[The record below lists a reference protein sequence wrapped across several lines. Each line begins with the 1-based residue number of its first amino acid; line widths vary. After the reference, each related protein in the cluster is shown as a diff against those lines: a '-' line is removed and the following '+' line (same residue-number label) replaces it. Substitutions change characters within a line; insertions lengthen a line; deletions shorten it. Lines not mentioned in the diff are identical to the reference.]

1 MLTKIQGDE
10 SIASADLSTDGSILA
25 VSTMAEL
32 KLFRLR
38 PKADGLRVLK
48 VDLSSEMAKTGAR
61 SIHFSPDERWLA
73 VIRFDDAVQL
83 YRIRRSESPKQ
94 YPQVLP
100 KVVNLTRLARGITK
114 RKTHLE
120 SLGNYNR
127 HISHIAFSADSRI
140 LAVADIS
147 GHLDTWVVEGHED
160 LMQEEDETAN
170 GAKSPSSFAD
180 DSDSDSDEEEHL
192 MVILGQHWIR
202 NPAASLLI
210 KLPAAPLILSFRPS
224 PSPTTPALTNG
235 NRGVHPTR
243 HTPHPH
249 SHDLPAG
256 EDRLF
261 VLTAENQMYE
271 FNVLS
276 GKMSDWSR
284 RNPTSSLPREFR
296 DLRDRAMGAVWD
308 VQKQNERIW
317 LYGANW
323 LWMFDLSRDLPAL
336 EEQES
341 ELRILNGEGGTK
353 QLKRKRED
361 HEENALTQRSRHDT
375 GAGSKVCNSE
385 QNLGIGRKVR
395 KIEGAE
401 AQGAQLRRFDR
412 EQSPTS
418 DEDDRYVLV
427 NESALVHLRRSG
439 GEEDGG
445 SDDEQL
451 ANGEASAHD
460 DTWVARRAR
469 KERLPY
475 WHTFKYRPILGIVP
489 LESES
494 DDEGDDD
501 TGAGASRGIEVALV
515 ERPLWDVDLPP
526 QYYGN
531 QEWNP

>member
-1 MLTKIQGDE
+1 MT
-10 SIASADLSTDGSILA
+10 
-25 VSTMAEL
+25 EL

-38 PKADGLRVLK
+38 PKADSLRVLK

-61 SIHFSPDERWLA
+61 SIHFSPDERWLV

-83 YRIRRSESPKQ
+83 YRIRQSESPKQ
-94 YPQVLP
+94 YPQILP
-100 KVVNLTRLARGITK
+100 KAVNLTRLARGITK
-114 RKTHLE
+114 RGNQLQ

-127 HISHIAFSADSRI
+127 HISHTAFSADSRI

-147 GHLDTWVVEGHED
+147 GHLDTWVLEGHED
-160 LMQEEDETAN
+160 LMQEDDETPN
-170 GAKSPSSFAD
+170 GAQSSSSSAD
-180 DSDSDSDEEEHL
+180 DSDSDSDEEEHAT
-192 MVILGQHWIR
+192 VIFGQHWIR

-224 PSPTTPALTNG
+224 ITKPTNALTNG
-235 NRGVHPTR
+235 SRGVHPTR

-317 LYGANW
+317 LYGVNW
-323 LWMFDLSRDLPAL
+323 LWMFDLSRDLSAL
-336 EEQES
+336 EEQDTKPP
-341 ELRILNGEGGTK
+341 ILNGEGGTN

-361 HEENALTQRSRHDT
+361 HEEDTFAQRPRQDT
-375 GAGSKVCNSE
+375 GAGSKVSNSE
-385 QNLGIGRKVR
+385 LGIRRKAR

-401 AQGAQLRRFDR
+401 AEGAQLLRLDR

-418 DEDDRYVLV
+418 DEEDGFVLA
-427 NESALVHLRRSG
+427 NESALVHLRGNG
-439 GEEDGG
+439 GEEDGKSG
-445 SDDEQL
+445 DEQL
-451 ANGEASAHD
+451 DRGEASAND
-460 DTWVARRAR
+460 DNRVVRRAGKDR
-469 KERLPY
+469 PPY

-489 LESES
+489 LEGETDGEEE
-494 DDEGDDD
+494 DDAGEGSPR
-501 TGAGASRGIEVALV
+501 AIEVALV